1 MPKGKGGKHG
11 KGKKSPSKKSKGKGR
26 AKKDRE
32 RKGKDDDVGQSSHA
46 EEGKSNLVDTG
57 KAFSKKEQRKLKKE
71 EKKKNKTSNPPTEST
86 GFPDESNETL
96 NVALGLSNTRSENEN
111 NINLSSNKDNSGQH
125 LAKNDSVTSGETSSN
140 SDQQSTS
147 QCKQQD
153 GAVEFTAK
161 SKDAKSRKVLILIKL
176 SKQDNS

>member
-1 MPKGKGGKHG
+1 MSKGKGGKPG
-11 KGKKSPSKKSKGKGR
+11 KGKNSPSKKSKGKGG
-26 AKKDRE
+26 AKKYHG
-32 RKGKDDDVGQSSHA
+32 RKGKDDDVGQSSHV
-46 EEGKSNLVDTG
+46 EEGNSNLVDTG
-57 KAFSKKEQRKLKKE
+57 KALSKKEKRRLKKE

-111 NINLSSNKDNSGQH
+111 NINVFSNKDNSGQH
-125 LAKNDSVTSGETSSN
+125 LAKNDSVTSSN

-161 SKDAKSRKVLILIKL
+161 SNDAKSRKVY
-176 SKQDNS
+176 